1 MSAKTAN
8 NSTKFHS
15 LSRRIVVQFCVF
27 TLVIS
32 AVYSLISF
40 ILMYTLEDSFI
51 EQQLQQEAAY
61 LSTQYQQT
69 SSWPAPRSHSMQL
82 HFNRDTLPDE
92 IRYKALA
99 EPERKEF
106 FGQQGLHYH
115 LYTVIAQPEVLLLAE
130 VSQQLLV
137 RPISGGVL
145 QFLFSSALLV
155 SSIACLIAWF
165 VSRRTTRPLK
175 QLAALVDSV
184 APQQLPQQFSHQF
197 ANQFANDE
205 VGILARTLK
214 QSLSGIARAL
224 EREKSFTA
232 DVSHELR
239 TPLAVIKNA
248 VELWQSQQTGY
259 QQTTQQ
265 HTAHTRTEPDADQ
278 LLITRIYDAAVQ
290 MEKTVQTLLIQAR
303 QEHAADK
310 NSRTDLM
317 PLLERAILD
326 NSMLLQGKPVTVQ
339 LCDSCQVN
347 INANADMLKVL
358 LDNLLSNA
366 FKYTEAGEVSIAF
379 SDNCL
384 QIRDTGPG
392 IAADIY
398 PHITEAGVKGR
409 HSTGFGFGLAIV
421 KRLCEHQ
428 GWQMSVSSGGRFDQ
442 GSSDHGNCSP
452 VRISTG
458 TMVSVGFGP

>member
-1 MSAKTAN
+1 MSAKTRN

-15 LSRRIVVQFCVF
+15 LSRRIVVQFCIF

-69 SSWPAPRSHSMQL
+69 ASWPAPRSQSMQL
-82 HFNRDTLPDE
+82 HFSRDSLPDE
-92 IRYKALA
+92 IRPKALA

-106 FGQQGLHYH
+106 FGQQGRHYH
-115 LYTVIAQPEVLLLAE
+115 LYTVSAQPEVLLLAE
-130 VSQQLLV
+130 VSRQLLV

-145 QFLFSSALLV
+145 QFLLISALLV

-175 QLAALVDSV
+175 QLAALVDSA
-184 APQQLPQQFSHQF
+184 APQQLPQQFSKQF
-197 ANQFANDE
+197 ASQFANDE
-205 VGILARTLK
+205 VGILARTLE
-214 QSLSGIARAL
+214 QSLGGIARAL

-239 TPLAVIKNA
+239 TPLAVIKNT
-248 VELWQSQQTGY
+248 VELWQSQQ
-259 QQTTQQ
+259 
-265 HTAHTRTEPDADQ
+265 AKPDADQ
-278 LLITRIYDAAVQ
+278 RLITRIYDAAVQ
-290 MEKTVQTLLIQAR
+290 MEKTVQTLLILAR
-303 QEHAADK
+303 EEHTAAK
-310 NSRTDLM
+310 HSSTALM
-317 PLLERAILD
+317 PLVERAIID
-326 NSMLLQGKPVTVQ
+326 NSMLLQGKAVTVQ
-339 LCDSCQVN
+339 LCDSCQVI

-384 QIRDTGPG
+384 LIRDTGPG

-398 PHITEAGVKGR
+398 PHITEAGVKSR

-428 GWQMSVSSGGRFDQ
+428 RWQMTVTSSSG
-442 GSSDHGNCSP
+442 P
-452 VRISTG
+452 VRMSTG
-458 TMVSVGFGP
+458 TMVSVGFSQ

>member
-1 MSAKTAN
+1 MSARHNKA
-8 NSTKFHS
+8 KFHS
-15 LSRRIVVQFCVF
+15 LSRRIVVQFCLF

-32 AVYSLISF
+32 AVYGFIAF
-40 ILMYTLEDSFI
+40 ILMYMLEDSFI

-61 LSTQYQQT
+61 LSRQYQQT
-69 SSWPAPRSHSMQL
+69 SRWPAPRSNSMQL
-82 HFNRDTLPDE
+82 HFSRDTLPAE
-92 IRYKALA
+92 IRNKALA
-99 EPERKEF
+99 EPQRKEF

-115 LYTVIAQPEVLLLAE
+115 LYRVSAQPEVLLLAE

-137 RPISGGVL
+137 RPIRGGVL
-145 QFLFSSALLV
+145 QFLVISALIV
-155 SSIACLIAWF
+155 SCIACLIAWF
-165 VSRRTTRPLK
+165 VSRKTTRPLK

-184 APQQLPQQFSHQF
+184 PSQQLPQRFSNQF
-197 ANQFANDE
+197 ASQFANDE
-205 VGILARTLK
+205 VGILARTLQ
-214 QSLSGIARAL
+214 QSLTGIASAL
-224 EREKSFTA
+224 QREKSFTA

-239 TPLAVIKNA
+239 TPLAVIKNT
-248 VELWQSQQTGY
+248 VELWQSQQTGSKAAAQLQAAPGGE
-259 QQTTQQ
+259 QQ
-265 HTAHTRTEPDADQ
+265 
-278 LLITRIYDAAVQ
+278 LMTRIYDAAVQ
-290 MEKTVQTLLIQAR
+290 MEKTVQTLLILAR
-303 QEHAADK
+303 EEHTAAK
-310 NSRTDLM
+310 HSNTALM

-326 NSMLLQGKPVTVQ
+326 NSLLLHGKPVTVQ
-339 LCDSCQVN
+339 LCDSCQVS

-384 QIRDTGPG
+384 LIRDTGPG

-428 GWQMSVSSGGRFDQ
+428 GWQMSVSSDQ
-442 GSSDHGNCSP
+442 G
-452 VRISTG
+452 T
-458 TMVSVGFGP
+458 TVSVCFAT

>member
-1 MSAKTAN
+1 MKSKTRHNKA
-8 NSTKFHS
+8 KFHS
-15 LSRRIVVQFCVF
+15 LSRRIVLQFCVF

-32 AVYSLISF
+32 AVYGLIAF
-40 ILMYTLEDSFI
+40 VLMYTLEDSFI

-61 LSTQYQQT
+61 LGAQYQQT
-69 SSWPAPRSHSMQL
+69 ASWPAPRSDSMQL
-82 HFNRDTLPDE
+82 HFSRDSLPDE
-92 IRYKALA
+92 IRARALA
-99 EPERKEF
+99 EPQRKEF
-106 FGQQGLHYH
+106 YGQQDRHYH
-115 LYTVIAQPEVLLLAE
+115 LHTVSTQPEVLLLAE
-130 VSQQLLV
+130 VSRQLLV
-137 RPISGGVL
+137 RPIRGGVL
-145 QFLFSSALLV
+145 QFLFISALIV

-175 QLAALVDSV
+175 QLAALVNSV
-184 APQQLPQQFSHQF
+184 PPQQLPQRFS
-197 ANQFANDE
+197 NQFANDE
-205 VGILARTLK
+205 VGILARTLE

-239 TPLAVIKNA
+239 TPLAVIKNT
-248 VELWQSQQTGY
+248 VELWQSQP
-259 QQTTQQ
+259 
-265 HTAHTRTEPDADQ
+265 AEPDADK
-278 LLITRIYDAAVQ
+278 LLMARIDDAAVQ
-290 MEKTVQTLLIQAR
+290 MEKTVQTLLILAR
-303 QEHAADK
+303 EEHAATK
-310 NSRTDLM
+310 HSSTELM
-317 PLLERAILD
+317 PLVERAILD
-326 NSMLLQGKPVTVQ
+326 NSLLLQGKPVTVQ
-339 LCDSCQVN
+339 LCDSCRVN

-398 PHITEAGVKGR
+398 PHITKAGVKGQ

-428 GWQMSVSSGGRFDQ
+428 GWQMSVSSNQ
-442 GSSDHGNCSP
+442 GT
-452 VRISTG
+452 I
-458 TMVSVGFGP
+458 VSVRF

>member
-1 MSAKTAN
+1 MSAQQHN
-8 NSTKFHS
+8 NTRFRS
-15 LSRRIVVQFCVF
+15 LSRRMVVQFCLF

-32 AVYSLISF
+32 AVYGFIAF
-40 ILMYTLEDSFI
+40 ILMYMLEDSFI

-61 LSTQYQQT
+61 LSRQYQQT
-69 SSWPAPRSHSMQL
+69 SRWPAPRSNSMQL
-82 HFNRDTLPDE
+82 HFSRDTLPAE
-92 IRYKALA
+92 IRNKALA
-99 EPERKEF
+99 EPQRKEF

-115 LYTVIAQPEVLLLAE
+115 LYRVSAQPEVLLLAE

-137 RPISGGVL
+137 RPIRGGVL
-145 QFLFSSALLV
+145 QFLVISALIV
-155 SSIACLIAWF
+155 SCIACLIAWF
-165 VSRRTTRPLK
+165 VSRKTTRPLK

-184 APQQLPQQFSHQF
+184 PSQQLPQRFSNQF
-197 ANQFANDE
+197 ASQFANDE
-205 VGILARTLK
+205 VGILARTLQ
-214 QSLSGIARAL
+214 QSLTGIASAL
-224 EREKSFTA
+224 QREKSFTA

-248 VELWQSQQTGY
+248 VELWQSQQTGSKAAPQLQTAPGGE
-259 QQTTQQ
+259 QQ
-265 HTAHTRTEPDADQ
+265 
-278 LLITRIYDAAVQ
+278 LMTRIYDAAVQ
-290 MEKTVQTLLIQAR
+290 MEKTVQTLLILAR
-303 QEHAADK
+303 EEHTAAK
-310 NSRTDLM
+310 HSNTALM

-326 NSMLLQGKPVTVQ
+326 NSLLLHGKPVTVQ
-339 LCDSCQVN
+339 LCDSCQVS

-379 SDNCL
+379 NANCL
-384 QIRDTGPG
+384 LIRDTGPG

-428 GWQMSVSSGGRFDQ
+428 GWQMSVSSDQ
-442 GSSDHGNCSP
+442 G
-452 VRISTG
+452 T
-458 TMVSVGFGP
+458 TVSVCFAT

>member
-1 MSAKTAN
+1 MSAKSRN
-8 NSTKFHS
+8 ISTKFHS
-15 LSRRIVVQFCVF
+15 LSRRIVVQFCIF

-61 LSTQYQQT
+61 LSTKYQQT
-69 SSWPAPRSHSMQL
+69 ASWPAPRSQSMQL
-82 HFNRDTLPDE
+82 HFSRDSLPDE
-92 IRYKALA
+92 IRPKALA

-106 FGQQGLHYH
+106 FGQQGRHYH
-115 LYTVIAQPEVLLLAE
+115 LYTVSAQPEVLLLAE
-130 VSQQLLV
+130 VSRQLLV

-145 QFLFSSALLV
+145 QFLLVSALLV

-175 QLAALVDSV
+175 QLAALVDSA
-184 APQQLPQQFSHQF
+184 APQQLPQQF

-205 VGILARTLK
+205 VGILARTLE
-214 QSLSGIARAL
+214 QSLGGIARAL

-239 TPLAVIKNA
+239 TPLAVIKNT

-259 QQTTQQ
+259 QQNTQQ
-265 HTAHTRTEPDADQ
+265 HTAHPRTEPDADQ

-290 MEKTVQTLLIQAR
+290 MEKTVQTLLILAR
-303 QEHAADK
+303 EEHTAAK
-310 NSRTDLM
+310 HSSTALM
-317 PLLERAILD
+317 PLVERAILD
-326 NSMLLQGKPVTVQ
+326 NSMLLQGKAVTVQ
-339 LCDSCQVN
+339 LCDSCQVI

-366 FKYTEAGEVSIAF
+366 FKYTEAGEISIAF

-384 QIRDTGPG
+384 LIRDTGPG
-392 IAADIY
+392 IEANIY
-398 PHITEAGVKGR
+398 PHVTEAGVKGR
-409 HSTGFGFGLAIV
+409 QSTGFGFGLAIV

-428 GWQMSVSSGGRFDQ
+428 GWQMSVSSDSGSGINDK
-442 GSSDHGNCSP
+442 GSSDHSNCSP
-452 VRISTG
+452 VRMSTG
-458 TMVSVGFGP
+458 TMVSVGFSH

>member
-1 MSAKTAN
+1 MSAKTRN
-8 NSTKFHS
+8 NTGQFHS
-15 LSRRIVVQFCVF
+15 LSRRIVVQFCIF
-27 TLVIS
+27 TLMIS

-69 SSWPAPRSHSMQL
+69 ASWPAPRSQSMQL
-82 HFNRDTLPDE
+82 HFSRDSLPDE
-92 IRYKALA
+92 IRPVALA

-106 FGQQGLHYH
+106 FGQQGRHYH
-115 LYTVIAQPEVLLLAE
+115 LYTVSAQPEVLLLAE

-145 QFLFSSALLV
+145 QFLLISALLV

-175 QLAALVDSV
+175 QLAALVDNA
-184 APQQLPQQFSHQF
+184 APQQLPQQFAS
-197 ANQFANDE
+197 QFANDE
-205 VGILARTLK
+205 VGILARTLE
-214 QSLSGIARAL
+214 QSLGGIARAL

-239 TPLAVIKNA
+239 TPLAVIKNT
-248 VELWQSQQTGY
+248 VELWQSQQTGSKE
-259 QQTTQQ
+259 
-265 HTAHTRTEPDADQ
+265 TAIGADQ
-278 LLITRIYDAAVQ
+278 QLITRIYDAAVQ
-290 MEKTVQTLLIQAR
+290 MEKTVQTLLILAR
-303 QEHAADK
+303 EEHTAAK
-310 NSRTDLM
+310 HSNTALM

-326 NSMLLQGKPVTVQ
+326 NSMLLQGKPVTIR
-339 LCDSCQVN
+339 LCESCQVN

-366 FKYTEAGEVSIAF
+366 FKYTEAGEISIAF
-379 SDNCL
+379 SDNRL
-384 QIRDTGPG
+384 LIRDTGPG

-428 GWQMSVSSGGRFDQ
+428 GWRMTVTSSGGHDRM
-442 GSSDHGNCSP
+442 SA
-452 VRISTG
+452 G
-458 TMVSVGFGP
+458 TLVSVGFNFHPTLSAA

>member
-1 MSAKTAN
+1 MSLKTHN
-8 NSTKFHS
+8 NSAKFHS
-15 LSRRIVVQFCVF
+15 LSRRIVLQFCVF

-32 AVYSLISF
+32 AVYGLIAF
-40 ILMYTLEDSFI
+40 VLMYTLEDSFI

-61 LSTQYQQT
+61 LGAQYQQT
-69 SSWPAPRSHSMQL
+69 TSWPAPRSDSMQL
-82 HFNRDTLPDE
+82 HFSRDSLPEE
-92 IRYKALA
+92 IRARALA

-106 FGQQGLHYH
+106 YGQQDRHYH
-115 LYTVIAQPEVLLLAE
+115 LHTVSTQPEVLLLAE
-130 VSQQLLV
+130 VSRQLLV
-137 RPISGGVL
+137 RPIRGGVL
-145 QFLFSSALLV
+145 QFLFISALIV

-184 APQQLPQQFSHQF
+184 PPQQLPQRFSSQF

-205 VGILARTLK
+205 VGILARTLE
-214 QSLSGIARAL
+214 QSLGGIARAL

-239 TPLAVIKNA
+239 TPLAVIKNT
-248 VELWQSQQTGY
+248 VELWQSQP
-259 QQTTQQ
+259 
-265 HTAHTRTEPDADQ
+265 AEPDANK
-278 LLITRIYDAAVQ
+278 LLMARIDDAAVQ
-290 MEKTVQTLLIQAR
+290 MEKTVQTLLILAR
-303 QEHAADK
+303 EQHAVAK
-310 NSRTDLM
+310 HSSTALM
-317 PLLERAILD
+317 PLIERAILD

-398 PHITEAGVKGR
+398 PHITEAGVKGQ

-428 GWQMSVSSGGRFDQ
+428 GWQMSVSS
-442 GSSDHGNCSP
+442 SA
-452 VRISTG
+452 VRKNTG
-458 TMVSVGFGP
+458 TMVSVGFSQ

>member
-1 MSAKTAN
+1 MSAKTRN
-8 NSTKFHS
+8 ISTKFHS
-15 LSRRIVVQFCVF
+15 LSRRIVVQFCIF

-69 SSWPAPRSHSMQL
+69 ASWPAPRSQSMQL
-82 HFNRDTLPDE
+82 HFSRDSLPDE
-92 IRYKALA
+92 IRPKALA

-106 FGQQGLHYH
+106 FGQQGRHYH
-115 LYTVIAQPEVLLLAE
+115 LYTVSAQPEVLLLAE
-130 VSQQLLV
+130 VSRQLLV

-145 QFLFSSALLV
+145 QFLLISALLV

-175 QLAALVDSV
+175 QLAALVDSA
-184 APQQLPQQFSHQF
+184 APQQLPQQFSKQF
-197 ANQFANDE
+197 ASQFANDE
-205 VGILARTLK
+205 VGILARTLE
-214 QSLSGIARAL
+214 QSLGGIARAL

-239 TPLAVIKNA
+239 TPLAVIKNT

-259 QQTTQQ
+259 QQNTQQ
-265 HTAHTRTEPDADQ
+265 HTAHPRTEPDADQ

-290 MEKTVQTLLIQAR
+290 MEKTVQTLLILAR
-303 QEHAADK
+303 EEHTAAK
-310 NSRTDLM
+310 HSSTALM
-317 PLLERAILD
+317 PLVERAILD
-326 NSMLLQGKPVTVQ
+326 NSMLLQGKAVRVQ
-339 LCDSCQVN
+339 LCDSCQVI

-366 FKYTEAGEVSIAF
+366 FKYTEAGEISIAF

-384 QIRDTGPG
+384 LIRDTGPG

-398 PHITEAGVKGR
+398 PHITEAGVKAR

-428 GWQMSVSSGGRFDQ
+428 GWHMSVSSN
-442 GSSDHGNCSP
+442 HGNCSP

-458 TMVSVGFGP
+458 TIVSVGFSQ

>member
-1 MSAKTAN
+1 MTTKTAN
-8 NSTKFHS
+8 NSAKFHS
-15 LSRRIVVQFCVF
+15 LSRRIVLQFCIF

-69 SSWPAPRSHSMQL
+69 ASWPAPRSQSMQL
-82 HFNRDTLPDE
+82 HFSRDSLPDE
-92 IRYKALA
+92 IRPKALA

-106 FGQQGLHYH
+106 FGQQGRHYH
-115 LYTVIAQPEVLLLAE
+115 LYTVSAQPEVLLLAE

-137 RPISGGVL
+137 RPIRGGVL
-145 QFLFSSALLV
+145 QFLFISALFVTTL
-155 SSIACLIAWF
+155 ACLIAWF

-175 QLAALVDSV
+175 QLAALVDSA
-184 APQQLPQQFSHQF
+184 APQQLPQQF

-205 VGILARTLK
+205 VGILARTLE
-214 QSLSGIARAL
+214 QSLGGIARAL

-239 TPLAVIKNA
+239 TPLAVIKNT
-248 VELWQSQQTGY
+248 VELWQSQQ
-259 QQTTQQ
+259 
-265 HTAHTRTEPDADQ
+265 AKPDADQ
-278 LLITRIYDAAVQ
+278 LLMTRIYDAAVQ
-290 MEKTVQTLLIQAR
+290 MEKTVQTLLILAR
-303 QEHAADK
+303 EEHTAAK
-310 NSRTDLM
+310 HSSTALM
-317 PLLERAILD
+317 PLVERAILD
-326 NSMLLQGKPVTVQ
+326 NSMLLQGKAVTVQ
-339 LCDSCQVN
+339 LCDSCQVI

-366 FKYTEAGEVSIAF
+366 FKYTEAGEISIAF

-384 QIRDTGPG
+384 LIRDTGPG
-392 IAADIY
+392 IEADIY

-409 HSTGFGFGLAIV
+409 QSTGFGFGLAIV

-428 GWQMSVSSGGRFDQ
+428 GWQMAVSSSEH
-442 GSSDHGNCSP
+442 GSSDQ
-452 VRISTG
+452 G
-458 TMVSVGFGP
+458 TMVRVGFRQ

>member
-1 MSAKTAN
+1 
-8 NSTKFHS
+8 
-15 LSRRIVVQFCVF
+15 L
-27 TLVIS
+27 
-32 AVYSLISF
+32 LI
-40 ILMYTLEDSFI
+40 
-51 EQQLQQEAAY
+51 
-61 LSTQYQQT
+61 
-69 SSWPAPRSHSMQL
+69 
-82 HFNRDTLPDE
+82 
-92 IRYKALA
+92 
-99 EPERKEF
+99 
-106 FGQQGLHYH
+106 
-115 LYTVIAQPEVLLLAE
+115 
-130 VSQQLLV
+130 
-137 RPISGGVL
+137 
-145 QFLFSSALLV
+145 SALLV

-175 QLAALVDSV
+175 QLAALVDSA
-184 APQQLPQQFSHQF
+184 APQQLPQRFSEHF
-197 ANQFANDE
+197 ASQFANDE
-205 VGILARTLK
+205 VGILARTLQ

-248 VELWQSQQTGY
+248 VELWQSQQ
-259 QQTTQQ
+259 
-265 HTAHTRTEPDADQ
+265 AEPDAGQQ
-278 LLITRIYDAAVQ
+278 LMARIYDAAVQ
-290 MEKTVQTLLIQAR
+290 MEKTVQTLLILAR
-303 QEHAADK
+303 EQHAAAK
-310 NSRTDLM
+310 HSSTALM

-326 NSMLLQGKPVTVQ
+326 NSLLLHGKPVTVQ
-339 LCDSCQVN
+339 LCDSCRVS

-428 GWQMSVSSGGRFDQ
+428 GWQMSVSGVGSNDQ
-442 GSSDHGNCSP
+442 GSGAQGSSGP
-452 VRISTG
+452 VRMSTG
-458 TMVSVGFGP
+458 TMVSVGFSH